1 MSYIA
6 VYCHIYLNWYASK
19 SFLPDWRFLPEYP
32 TTHVEHSTR
41 LEVSTRLP
49 EYLYPNTYPSNFH
62 QADVP
67 SLILA
72 PLPQAT
78 EEKLIIDQAYSSLV
92 W

>member
-62 QADVP
+62 QAVTYDYHVME
-67 SLILA
+67 IMYDH
-72 PLPQAT
+72 Q
-78 EEKLIIDQAYSSLV
+78 I
-92 W
+92 